1 MQRTGRKR
9 PLLSAKQRPEGA
21 ALFYQPSVGPD
32 GSDVVTMEHVD
43 GPLKALPHRQLADR
57 LREVAVIH
65 HDGVKEL
72 AHSEALAAAEVPVA
86 GGGAQVVA
94 LRHRQE
100 ILGPVGFHA
109 CA

>member
-65 HDGVKEL
+65 HDGVEPI
-72 AHSEALAAAEVPVA
+72 AWGEAVPVPEIT
-86 GGGAQVVA
+86 VA
-94 LRHRQE
+94 
-100 ILGPVGFHA
+100 
-109 CA
+109 